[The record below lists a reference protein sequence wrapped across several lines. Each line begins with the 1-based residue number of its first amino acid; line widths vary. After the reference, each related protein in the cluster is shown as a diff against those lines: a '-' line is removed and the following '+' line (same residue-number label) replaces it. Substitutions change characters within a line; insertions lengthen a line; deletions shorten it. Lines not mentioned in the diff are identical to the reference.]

1 MDATGDRQW
10 AALPRLLQETVSAYL
25 SPVARVAAIEPRP
38 IGAGLS
44 GAAVR
49 RYRVEID
56 PPSFAPG
63 ELSLVTKEAGLV
75 ERRVLALLAAQGQPN
90 VPFSRS
96 ADLTTDGPALVC
108 LQDLGDAH
116 RPTVLDSITPEAI
129 RREAHGLAL
138 IHHANRGRADD
149 LAWLPRADHAHFAD
163 AIMETYWKPAWSQ
176 ALADPA
182 FARQF
187 APYIAAVEDA
197 AARIPGEIDALNH
210 NDAERTLIHGDINP
224 SNVLLHA
231 GRPYFIDWQAALYGS
246 FYLDLPHHL
255 HTRDLA
261 ESYRA
266 ARAAL
271 GDEIPAAEFGACL
284 RVAARYIGLRYMWW
298 TLAEWQDDHT
308 ATAWVYHYLNMV
320 VG

>member
-1 MDATGDRQW
+1 MDATGDQEW
-10 AALPRLLQETVSAYL
+10 AALPRLLQETVSACL
-25 SPVARVAAIEPRP
+25 SPVAHVTTIESRP

-49 RYRVEID
+49 RYRVEVD
-56 PPSFAPG
+56 PPSFAPEG
-63 ELSLVTKEAGLV
+63 LSLVTKEAALV

-90 VPFSRS
+90 VPFSHS
-96 ADLTTDGPALVC
+96 ADLTTDGRALVC

-129 RREAHGLAL
+129 RQEAHGLAL
-138 IHHANRGRADD
+138 IHHSNRGYAEH
-149 LAWLPRADHAHFAD
+149 LAWLPRADHAHIVD

-176 ALADPA
+176 GLADPA

-197 AARIPGEIDALNH
+197 AARIADEMDAL
-210 NDAERTLIHGDINP
+210 DRDDTGRTLIHGDINP

-231 GRPYFIDWQAALYGS
+231 GVPYFIDWQSALYGS

-261 ESYRA
+261 ESYRT

-271 GDEIPAAEFGACL
+271 GDEIPAAEFEAWF
-284 RVAARYIGLRYMWW
+284 RVAARYIGLRCMWW

>member
-1 MDATGDRQW
+1 MNAPGDRRR
-10 AALPRLLQETVSAYL
+10 ADLPRLIQETVTAYL
-25 SPVARVAAIEPRP
+25 SPVARVAAVAPRP

-49 RYRVEID
+49 RYRVDVD
-56 PPSFAPG
+56 PPSLAPG
-63 ELSLVTKEAGLV
+63 GLSLVTKEAALV

-90 VPFSRS
+90 VPFSHS

-108 LQDLGDAH
+108 LQDLGDTQ
-116 RPTVLDSITPEAI
+116 RPTVLDPITPEAI

-138 IHHANRGRADD
+138 IHHANRGRADG
-149 LAWLPRADHAHFAD
+149 LAWVPRADRAYIVD
-163 AIMETYWKPAWSQ
+163 AIMETYWQPAWSR

-197 AARIPGEIDALNH
+197 AVRIADEMEAL
-210 NDAERTLIHGDINP
+210 DRDEAGRTLIHGDINP

-231 GRPYFIDWQAALYGS
+231 GVPYFIDWQAARYGS

-255 HTRDLA
+255 HTRELA
-261 ESYRA
+261 ESYRT
-266 ARAAL
+266 ARATL
-271 GDEIPAAEFGACL
+271 GDAIPAAEFAARF

-308 ATAWVYHYLNMV
+308 ATAWVYHYLTMV

>member
-1 MDATGDRQW
+1 MDATGDRQA

-25 SPVARVAAIEPRP
+25 SPVARIAAIEPRP
-38 IGAGLS
+38 IEAGLS

-49 RYRVEID
+49 RYRVEMD
-56 PPSFAPG
+56 GPSFARR
-63 ELSLVTKEAGLV
+63 ELSLVTKEAELV
-75 ERRVLALLAAQGQPN
+75 ERRVLALLTAQGQPN
-90 VPFSRS
+90 VPFSHS

-129 RREAHGLAL
+129 RQEAHGLAL
-138 IHHANRGRADD
+138 IHHANRGRAD
-149 LAWLPRADHAHFAD
+149 HAYIAG
-163 AIMETYWKPAWSQ
+163 AIMETYWPPPWSQ

-197 AARIPGEIDALNH
+197 AARIADEMDALDH
-210 NDAERTLIHGDINP
+210 NDAARPLIHGDINP
-224 SNVLLHA
+224 SNFLLHA
-231 GRPYFIDWQAALYGS
+231 GMPYFIDWQAARYGS

-271 GDEIPAAEFGACL
+271 GDEIPADEFGACL
-284 RVAARYIGLRYMWW
+284 RVAARYIGLRYLWW
-298 TLAEWQDDHT
+298 TLAAWQDDHT